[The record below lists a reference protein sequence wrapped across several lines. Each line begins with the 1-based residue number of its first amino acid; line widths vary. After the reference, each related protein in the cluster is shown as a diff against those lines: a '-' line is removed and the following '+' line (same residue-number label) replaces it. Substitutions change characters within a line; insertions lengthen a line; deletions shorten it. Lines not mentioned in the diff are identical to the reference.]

1 MSQEDN
7 MMDSKELE
15 ALERVIAYVLCNAE
29 THYNECLQE
38 GEGEGEGEGE
48 EVDHIYTQAL
58 VLDDYIKGLYS
69 TGCIK

>member
-1 MSQEDN
+1 

-15 ALERVIAYVLCNAE
+15 ALERVIAYVLCNEEVYYEEA
-29 THYNECLQE
+29 LQE
-38 GEGEGEGEGE
+38 NEGR

-69 TGCIK
+69 TGSIK